1 MSECKICNKQFENNK
16 LLIRHL
22 VKEHDFKFEQL
33 YKYFNV
39 DLTKK
44 DQICIVCGKPFTL
57 NNRQLSD
64 FKKGSIRSVGCSK
77 SCIAYIR
84 TTIKS
89 PLSDKSSHEKAKQT
103 IFNRYGVENLSDIPG
118 VKEKRKQ
125 TCLKHYGVEVPMQSN
140 EIKKK
145 CEQTCLKHYGTKTP
159 LNSKEIRDKI
169 HQTNLERYGVEEI
182 LSSKEIQEKYKQTN
196 LEKYGDENVWGKNS
210 SKRAEIRQTNLKRY
224 GVEEVLSSKEIRDK
238 IHQTNL
244 ERYGAKNPWQS
255 SEIIRKSRENA
266 KKTNLERYGVEYFCQ
281 HEKCYK
287 ASGYRISKINRDFYD
302 KLIKNGLNAELEYI
316 IENSGFDL
324 KVEDTLIEIN
334 PTYTHNS
341 TFGATIR
348 GSKKLAT
355 PIDYHLNKT
364 LFANKHNFHCMHIFD
379 WDDKDKIVE
388 MLKSKQKIYARQTE
402 IKQISKK
409 LAKQFLNK
417 YHLQSS
423 TQTCRYAYGLFFN
436 DELVQVMT
444 FGKPRYNKSYEYEL
458 LRLCTKP
465 CVEIV
470 GGASKLLKHFEED
483 LKPSSIISYCDLAK
497 FSGKVYEQLNFNL
510 CGISK
515 PSKHWYN
522 MQTKRHITDN
532 LLRQRG
538 FDQLHNTNY
547 GKGTSN
553 EQLMIEHG
561 YVEIYDVGQA
571 TYLKTY
577 KKDY

>member
-1 MSECKICNKQFENNK
+1 MLECKICNKQFENNK
-16 LLIRHL
+16 FLIRHL
-22 VKEHDFKFEQL
+22 VKEHNFKFEQL

-44 DQICIVCGKPFTL
+44 NQICIVCGKSFTL
-57 NNRQLSD
+57 NNKQLSD

-89 PLSDKSSHEKAKQT
+89 PLSNKSSHEKAKQT

-159 LNSKEIRDKI
+159 LESKEIRDKI
-169 HQTNLERYGVEEI
+169 HQTNLERYGVEEV

-196 LEKYGDENVWGKNS
+196 LEKYGDKNVWGKNS
-210 SKRAEIRQTNLKRY
+210 SKREEIKQTNLERY

-255 SEIIRKSRENA
+255 SEVIRRSRENA

-302 KLIKNGLNAELEYI
+302 KLVKNNIEAQLEYI

-324 KVEDTLIEIN
+324 KVGNTLIEIN

-348 GSKKLAT
+348 GSKKQAT

-423 TQTCRYAYGLFFN
+423 TQTCQYAYGLFFN

-497 FSGKVYEQLNFNL
+497 FSGKVYEQLDFKL
-510 CGISK
+510 YGISK

-522 MQTKRHITDN
+522 IQIKRHITDN

-538 FDQLHNTNY
+538 FDQLHNTSY

>member
-1 MSECKICNKQFENNK
+1 MLECKICNKQFENNK

-84 TTIKS
+84 TIIKS

-169 HQTNLERYGVEEI
+169 HQTNLERYGVAEV

-196 LEKYGDENVWGKNS
+196 LEKYGDKNVWGKNS
-210 SKRAEIRQTNLKRY
+210 SKREEIKQTNLERY

-238 IHQTNL
+238 IYQTNL
-244 ERYGAKNPWQS
+244 ERYGAENPWQS
-255 SEIIRKSRENA
+255 SEVIRKSRENA

-324 KVEDTLIEIN
+324 KVGDTLIEIN

-348 GSKKLAT
+348 GSKKLAA

-423 TQTCRYAYGLFFN
+423 TQACQYAYGLFFN
-436 DELVQVMT
+436 DELAQVMT
-444 FGKPRYNKSYEYEL
+444 FGKPRYNKSYKYEL

-465 CVEIV
+465 CIEII

-497 FSGKVYEQLNFNL
+497 FNGKVYEQLDFKL
-510 CGISK
+510 CDISK

-522 MQTKRHITDN
+522 VQTKRHITDN

-538 FDQLHNTNY
+538 FDQLHNTSY

-577 KKDY
+577 KKD

>member
-1 MSECKICNKQFENNK
+1 MLECKICNKQFENNK

-44 DQICIVCGKPFTL
+44 DQICIVCGKPFAL

-84 TTIKS
+84 TIIKS

-103 IFNRYGVENLSDIPG
+103 IFNRYGVENLSNIPG

-145 CEQTCLKHYGTKTP
+145 CEQTCLKRYGTKTP

-169 HQTNLERYGVEEI
+169 HQTNLERYGVEEV

-196 LEKYGDENVWGKNS
+196 LEKYGDKNVWGKNS
-210 SKRAEIRQTNLKRY
+210 SKREEIKQTNLERY

-244 ERYGAKNPWQS
+244 ERYGAENPWQS

-287 ASGYRISKINRDFYD
+287 ASGYRISKINRDFYE
-302 KLIKNGLNAELEYI
+302 KLIKNNINAQLEYI

-324 KVEDTLIEIN
+324 KAGDTLIEIN

-348 GSKKLAT
+348 GSKKLAA

-423 TQTCRYAYGLFFN
+423 TQTCQYAYGLFFN

-465 CVEIV
+465 CVEII

-538 FDQLHNTNY
+538 FDQLHNTSY